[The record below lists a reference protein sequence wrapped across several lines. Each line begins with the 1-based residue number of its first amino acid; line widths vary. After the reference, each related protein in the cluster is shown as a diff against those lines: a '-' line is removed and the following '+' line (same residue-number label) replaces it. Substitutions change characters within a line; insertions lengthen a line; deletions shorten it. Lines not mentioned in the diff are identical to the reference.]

1 MSVPTASTSSS
12 PGSPPTPSPRYV
24 TSPAVWLS
32 TCTAIR
38 HPDLTGEA
46 VCQLPARPAAA
57 KINSAVPSPM
67 WAVVQALQQRGRNVG
82 HIRVLVD
89 LAVHAD
95 PEARRL
101 IREAG
106 RHIGEVLAGAVN
118 LLNPDAL
125 VITGDMA
132 KAYDIFVAGLRE
144 TVYGNATA
152 VATRER
158 RGDPRTTDPALHPR
172 RPIRRDRQRGDDSR
186 PRSVCRSYGRFDL
199 TDSYRIRHD
208 GSDVVVFV
216 ALDPERS
223 QGRRQCPYTRSV
235 GLPHRRSPVQAT
247 AWRHAGIRALVIAT
261 RESIG

>member
-57 KINSAVPSPM
+57 KINSAVPTPM
-67 WAVVQALQQRGRNVG
+67 WAVVQALQHRGRNVG
-82 HIRVLVD
+82 HIRDLVD

-125 VITGDMA
+125 VIAGDMA
-132 KAYDIFVAGLRE
+132 KAYDVLVAGLRE

-152 VATRER
+152 VATRELQILPSTH
-158 RGDPRTTDPALHPR
+158 GDQSGVIGGAAM
-172 RPIRRDRQRGDDSR
+172 I
-186 PRSVCRSYGRFDL
+186 
-199 TDSYRIRHD
+199 
-208 GSDVVVFV
+208 
-216 ALDPERS
+216 LDHVLS
-223 QGRRQCPYTRSV
+223 AY
-235 GLPHRRSPVQAT
+235 AID
-247 AWRHAGIRALVIAT
+247 AAN
-261 RESIG
+261 

>member
-1 MSVPTASTSSS
+1 VTVPETVTFGAVTVLDGHDGHGRS
-12 PGSPPTPSPRYV
+12 PSPDMNFTVIITVDVRPDRIDEFV
-24 TSPAVWLS
+24 AGITTNAIASLRDEPGCLAFDVHRDQASGPHRRSGVSAAGPPGGGQDQLGRAVAHVGRG
-32 TCTAIR
+32 T
-38 HPDLTGEA
+38 
-46 VCQLPARPAAA
+46 
-57 KINSAVPSPM
+57 
-67 WAVVQALQQRGRNVG
+67 ALQQRGRNVG

-199 TDSYRIRHD
+199 TDSYRI
-208 GSDVVVFV
+208 
-216 ALDPERS
+216 
-223 QGRRQCPYTRSV
+223 
-235 GLPHRRSPVQAT
+235 
-247 AWRHAGIRALVIAT
+247 
-261 RESIG
+261 

>member
-24 TSPAVWLS
+24 TSPAVWPS

-199 TDSYRIRHD
+199 TDSYRI
-208 GSDVVVFV
+208 
-216 ALDPERS
+216 
-223 QGRRQCPYTRSV
+223 
-235 GLPHRRSPVQAT
+235 
-247 AWRHAGIRALVIAT
+247 
-261 RESIG
+261 